1 MKAVKPIPRGG
12 EAHGRLRN
20 GPRTRQQILDLSL
33 RLFSQR
39 GFASTTVRDIAR
51 NAGITDAAIYYH
63 FNSKRELME
72 ALVEER
78 GFISSIQQLESVS
91 ADYPLRQTLI
101 IMARIAIN
109 LMVENDGFLR
119 LILLESLVGDEVA
132 SQQYRRLVDLWQQS
146 LASALRRY
154 VEKGQLKG
162 DSPEAV
168 ARHIISLILAAFVEE
183 ALLGRHRTP
192 GDDSQG
198 RHEALATF
206 VTTSIDHILPSLRP

>member
-1 MKAVKPIPRGG
+1 MKPDRREGYPHRRPRRG
-12 EAHGRLRN
+12 L
-20 GPRTRQQILDLSL
+20 RTRQQILDSSL

-51 NAGITDAAIYYH
+51 AVGITDAAIYYH

-78 GFISSIQQLESVS
+78 GFISSIQQLGSVS

-109 LMVENDGFLR
+109 LMADNADFLR

-132 SQQYRRLVDLWQQS
+132 SEQYRRLVNLWEQS
-146 LASALRRY
+146 LADALGRY
-154 VEKGQLKG
+154 VEKGQMKSEG
-162 DSPEAV
+162 PEAV

-183 ALLGRHRTP
+183 ALLGRHRP
-192 GDDSQG
+192 LGEEDQG
-198 RHEALATF
+198 REALASF
-206 VTTSIDHILPSLRP
+206 LVTAIDHILPSLQP